1 MHTTRHTTPIPLLF
15 GRSILALVLSMLIA
29 LPLRAAAGGRPFTF
43 DDLMAIRRLS
53 DPQIS
58 PDGRWVAFTVTTV
71 DKAKNTRNTDV
82 WLLPTTGG
90 EPRPLT
96 THPAADV
103 RPRWSPDGTRLAFVS
118 TRAGT
123 PQIWTI
129 TVAGGEPEQLTRFPT
144 GASGVLWS
152 PDGQHVAFTAEV
164 YPDCPDEACTR
175 QREEERARHPVK
187 ARIYTRL
194 LYRHWD
200 TWKDG
205 KRRHLFVIPVVG
217 GTARDL
223 TPGDHDVPP
232 FSLGGPDDYAFSP
245 DGSELCF
252 AKKESHDEA
261 ISTNTD
267 LWIVSVRGGEPRRLT
282 TNPAADN
289 SPLYS
294 PDGRYI
300 AYRAQERPGFESDR
314 WRLML
319 YDRRTGRTRS
329 LTDALDHWVEE
340 FVWAPDSQRLY
351 FTVAEGGA
359 FPIYVVTISTGEIRK
374 LVPTGANEGLQ
385 ITPDG
390 KTLIFLRH
398 GFSQPAELYRVNVDG
413 SQLTPLTRMNADR
426 LAEIQWGDV
435 RSIWYTG
442 AEGARVHGWIVTP
455 PGFDSTRK
463 YPMIVL
469 LHGGPQSVWADV
481 FHYRWNAQLFAAA
494 GYVLF
499 LPNPRGS
506 IGFGQK
512 FIDEISGDWGGK
524 VYEDVMRGVDHV
536 LSLGYV
542 DPNRIGAAGGSYG
555 GYLVNWIAGHTD
567 RFRALVSHAGV
578 FNLIS
583 MYGSTEEL
591 WFPEWEFRGTPWT
604 NKELYERWSPHNV
617 AQNFKTPTLVIHGEL
632 DFRVPVSEGLQMFTA
647 LQRQNVPSKL
657 LLFPDEGHWI
667 LKPQNSELWYRT
679 VIEWF
684 DTYLKA
690 PGS

>member
-1 MHTTRHTTPIPLLF
+1 MRQAVRTARIFP
-15 GRSILALVLSMLIA
+15 ALVLLA
-29 LPLRAAAGGRPFTF
+29 LLAPPLRAVPGGRPFTF
-43 DDLMAIRRLS
+43 DDLMAIRRLG

-58 PDGRWVAFTVTTV
+58 PDGRWIAFTVTTI
-71 DKAKNTRNTDV
+71 DKAQNTRNTDI
-82 WLLPTTGG
+82 WLVPTSGG
-90 EPRPLT
+90 EPRQLT
-96 THPAADV
+96 THPAADL
-103 RPRWSPDGTRLAFVS
+103 RPRWSPDGRKLAFIS
-118 TRAGT
+118 TRDGT
-123 PQIWTI
+123 SQIWVMDVT
-129 TVAGGEPEQLTRFPT
+129 GGEPEQLTRFPT

-152 PDGQHVAFTAEV
+152 PDGRHLAFTAEV
-164 YPDCPDEACTR
+164 YPDCPDEMCNR
-175 QREEERARHPVK
+175 QREQERARSPVK
-187 ARIYTRL
+187 ARLYTRL

-205 KRRHLFVIPVVG
+205 KRRHLFVIPAAG

-252 AKKESHDEA
+252 ARKDSRDEA
-261 ISTNTD
+261 ISTNSD
-267 LWIVSVRGGEPRRLT
+267 LWIVPVRGGEPRRLT

-319 YDRRTGRTRS
+319 YDRQTGRTRS
-329 LTDALDHWVEE
+329 LTEALDHWVEE
-340 FVWAPDSQRLY
+340 LVWAPDSQRLY

-359 FPIYVVTISTGEIRK
+359 FPIYTVTLATGEIRK

-413 SQLTPLTRMNADR
+413 SQLAPLTRMNAER
-426 LAEIQWGDV
+426 LAEIQWGEV

-442 AEGARVHGWIVTP
+442 ADGARVHGWIITP
-455 PGFDSTRK
+455 PGFDPAKK

-494 GYVLF
+494 GYVIF
-499 LPNPRGS
+499 MPNPRGS

-536 LSLGYV
+536 IGLGSV

-555 GYLVNWIAGHTD
+555 GYLVNWIAGQTD

-604 NKELYERWSPHNV
+604 NKELYERWSPHNF

>member
-1 MHTTRHTTPIPLLF
+1 MRQAVRTARIFSALTL
-15 GRSILALVLSMLIA
+15 LALLT
-29 LPLRAAAGGRPFTF
+29 LPRHAAAGGRPFTF
-43 DDLMAIRRLS
+43 DDLMAIRRLG
-53 DPQIS
+53 DPQVS
-58 PDGRWVAFTVTTV
+58 PDGRWVAFTVTTI
-71 DKAKNTRNTDV
+71 DKAQNTRNTDI
-82 WLLPTTGG
+82 WLVPTAGG
-90 EPRPLT
+90 EPRQLT
-96 THPAADV
+96 THPAADA
-103 RPRWSPDGTRLAFVS
+103 RPRWSPDGRKLAFIS
-118 TRAGT
+118 TRDGT
-123 PQIWTI
+123 SQIWVMDVT
-129 TVAGGEPEQLTRFPT
+129 GGEPERLTRFPT

-152 PDGQHVAFTAEV
+152 PDGRHLAFTAEV
-164 YPDCPDEACTR
+164 YPDCPDETCTH
-175 QREEERARHPVK
+175 QREQERARSPVK
-187 ARIYTRL
+187 ARLYTRL

-205 KRRHLFVIPVVG
+205 KRRHLFVIPAAG

-232 FSLGGPDDYAFSP
+232 FSLGGPEDYAFSP

-252 AKKESHDEA
+252 ARKDGRDEA
-261 ISTNTD
+261 ISTNSD
-267 LWIVSVRGGEPRRLT
+267 LWIVPVRGGEPRRLT

-319 YDRRTGRTRS
+319 YDRQTGRTRS
-329 LTDALDHWVEE
+329 LTEALDHWVEE

-359 FPIYVVTISTGEIRK
+359 FPIYTVALATGEIRK

-413 SQLTPLTRMNADR
+413 SQLAPLTRMNAER
-426 LAEIQWGDV
+426 LAAIQWGEV

-442 AEGARVHGWIVTP
+442 ADGARVHGWIITP
-455 PGFDSTRK
+455 PGFDPAKT

-494 GYVLF
+494 GYVIF
-499 LPNPRGS
+499 MPNPRGS

-524 VYEDVMRGVDHV
+524 VYEDVMRGVDYV
-536 LSLGYV
+536 ISLGYV

-555 GYLVNWIAGHTD
+555 GYLVNWIAGQTD

-604 NKELYERWSPHNV
+604 NKELYERWSPHNF

-647 LQRQNVPSKL
+647 LQRRNVPSKL

>member
-1 MHTTRHTTPIPLLF
+1 MRQAVRTVRIF
-15 GRSILALVLSMLIA
+15 SALVLLAFSA
-29 LPLRAAAGGRPFTF
+29 LPLRAASGGRPFTF
-43 DDLMAIRRLS
+43 DDLMAIRRLG
-53 DPQIS
+53 DPQVS
-58 PDGRWVAFTVTTV
+58 PDGRWVAFTVTTI
-71 DKAKNTRNTDV
+71 DKAQDTRNTDI
-82 WLLPTTGG
+82 WLVPTAGG
-90 EPRPLT
+90 EPRQLT
-96 THPAADV
+96 THPAADA
-103 RPRWSPDGTRLAFVS
+103 RPRWSPDGRKLAFIS
-118 TRAGT
+118 TRDGT
-123 PQIWTI
+123 SQIWVMDVT
-129 TVAGGEPEQLTRFPT
+129 GGEPERLTRFPT

-152 PDGQHVAFTAEV
+152 PDGRHLAFTAEV
-164 YPDCPDEACTR
+164 YPDCPDETCNH
-175 QREEERARHPVK
+175 QREQERARSPVK
-187 ARIYTRL
+187 ARLYTRL

-205 KRRHLFVIPVVG
+205 KRRHLFVIPAVG

-252 AKKESHDEA
+252 ARKDSRDEA
-261 ISTNTD
+261 ISTNSD
-267 LWIVSVRGGEPRRLT
+267 LWIVPVRGGEPRRLT

-319 YDRRTGRTRS
+319 YDRQTGRTRS
-329 LTDALDHWVEE
+329 LTEALDHWVEE

-359 FPIYVVTISTGEIRK
+359 FPIYTVALATGEIRK

-413 SQLTPLTRMNADR
+413 SQLAPLTRMNAER
-426 LAEIQWGDV
+426 LAAIQWGEV

-442 AEGARVHGWIVTP
+442 ADGARVHGWIITP
-455 PGFDSTRK
+455 PGFDPAKT

-494 GYVLF
+494 GYVIF
-499 LPNPRGS
+499 MPNPRGS

-524 VYEDVMRGVDHV
+524 VYEDVMRGVDYV
-536 LSLGYV
+536 IGLGYV

-555 GYLVNWIAGHTD
+555 GYLVNWIAGQTD

-604 NKELYERWSPHNV
+604 NKELYERWSPHNF

-647 LQRQNVPSKL
+647 LQRRNVPSKL

>member
-1 MHTTRHTTPIPLLF
+1 MRTARLSSSP
-15 GRSILALVLSMLIA
+15 RRAILAALLSA
-29 LPLRAAAGGRPFTF
+29 LCAFPLGATPSARPFTF
-43 DDLMAIRRLS
+43 DDLMAIRRLG
-53 DPQIS
+53 DPQVS
-58 PDGRWVAFTVTTV
+58 PDGKWIAFTVTTV
-71 DKAKNTRNTDV
+71 DKAQNARNTDL

-103 RPRWSPDGTRLAFVS
+103 RPRWAPDGRRLAFLS
-118 TRAGT
+118 TRGGT
-123 PQIWTI
+123 PQIWTMDI
-129 TVAGGEPEQLTRFPT
+129 TGGEPHPLTHFPT

-152 PDGQHVAFTAEV
+152 PDGAHLAFTAEV
-164 YPDCPDEACTR
+164 YPECPDEACIR
-175 QREEERARHPVK
+175 RREDERAQSSVR

-200 TWKDG
+200 AWKEG
-205 KRRHLFVIPVVG
+205 KRRHLFVIPASG

-232 FSLGGPDDYAFSP
+232 FALGGPDDYAFSP
-245 DGSELCF
+245 DGSEICV
-252 AKKESHDEA
+252 ARKESRDEA
-261 ISTNTD
+261 ISTNSD
-267 LWIVSVRGGEPRRLT
+267 LWIIPVRGGEPRRLT

-319 YDRRTGRTRS
+319 YDRHSGRTRS

-359 FPIYVVTISTGEIRK
+359 FPIYTVTVATGEIRK
-374 LVPTGANEGLQ
+374 LVPTGTNEGLQ

-390 KTLIFLRH
+390 ETLIFLRH
-398 GFSQPAELYRVNVDG
+398 SFTQPAELYRVNRDG
-413 SQLTPLTRMNADR
+413 SRLAPLTAMNAER
-426 LAEIQWGDV
+426 LAEIRWGEV

-442 AEGARVHGWIVTP
+442 AADARVHGWLITP
-455 PGFDSTRK
+455 PGFDPTRK

-469 LHGGPQSVWADV
+469 LHGGPQSVWADL

-494 GYVLF
+494 GYVIF

-506 IGFGQK
+506 IGFGQR

-524 VYEDVMRGVDHV
+524 VYEDVMRGVDYV
-536 LSLGYV
+536 VSLGFV
-542 DPNRIGAAGGSYG
+542 DPNRLGAAGGSYG
-555 GYLVNWIAGHTD
+555 GYLVNWIAGQTD

-583 MYGSTEEL
+583 MYGSTDEL

-604 NKELYERWSPHNV
+604 NADLYERWSPHRF
-617 AQNFKTPTLVIHGEL
+617 AQNLTTPTLVIHGEL
-632 DFRVPVSEGLQMFTA
+632 DFRVPLSEGLQMFTA
-647 LQRQNVPSKL
+647 LQRRNVPSKL
-657 LLFPDEGHWI
+657 VVFPDEGHWI

-690 PGS
+690 PGER

>member
-1 MHTTRHTTPIPLLF
+1 MRAASSRRFP
-15 GRSILALVLSMLIA
+15 RRAILAITLSLLCA
-29 LPLRAAAGGRPFTF
+29 LPLRAAASKRPFTF
-43 DDLMAIRRLS
+43 DDLMAIWRLS
-53 DPQIS
+53 DPQVS
-58 PDGRWVAFTVTTV
+58 PDGRWVAFTVTTM
-71 DKAKNTRNTDV
+71 DKAKNARYTDIWV
-82 WLLPTTGG
+82 IPTTGG
-90 EPRPLT
+90 ELRQLT
-96 THPAADV
+96 THPATDM
-103 RPRWSPDGTRLAFVS
+103 RPRWAPDGRRLAFIS
-118 TRAGT
+118 TRDGT
-123 PQIWTI
+123 PQIWTMDV
-129 TVAGGEPEQLTRFPT
+129 TGGEPQPLTRFPT

-152 PDGQHVAFTAEV
+152 PDGRHLAFTAEV
-164 YPDCPDEACTR
+164 YPDCPDEACNR
-175 QREEERARHPVK
+175 RREEERARSQVK

-205 KRRHLFVIPVVG
+205 KRRHLFVIPATG
-217 GTARDL
+217 GPARDL

-232 FSLGGPDDYAFSP
+232 FALGGPDDYAFSP
-245 DGSELCF
+245 DGNELCF
-252 AKKESHDEA
+252 VRKDSHDEA
-261 ISTNTD
+261 ISTNSD
-267 LWIVSVRGGEPRRLT
+267 LWIVPLRGGEPRRLT

-319 YDRRTGRTRS
+319 YDRQTGRTRS

-351 FTVAEGGA
+351 FTVAEGAA
-359 FPIYVVTISTGEIRK
+359 FPIYAVTIATGEIQK
-374 LVPTGANEGLQ
+374 LVPTGTNEGLQ

-390 KTLIFLRH
+390 KTLVFLRH
-398 GFSQPAELYRVNVDG
+398 SFSQPAELHRVNVDG
-413 SQLTPLTRMNADR
+413 SQLTPLTRMNAER
-426 LAEIQWGDV
+426 LAQIQWGDV

-442 AEGARVHGWIVTP
+442 AAGARVQGWIITP
-455 PGFDSTRK
+455 PGFDPSRK

-469 LHGGPQSVWADV
+469 LHGGPQSVWADL

-494 GYVLF
+494 GYVIF

-524 VYEDVMRGVDHV
+524 VYEDVMRGVDYV
-536 LSLGYV
+536 VNLGFV

-555 GYLVNWIAGHTD
+555 GYLVNWIAGQTD

-604 NKELYERWSPHNV
+604 NKELYERWSPHNF

-632 DFRVPVSEGLQMFTA
+632 DFRVPLSEGLQMFTA

-657 LLFPDEGHWI
+657 VVFPDEGHWI

-684 DTYLKA
+684 DRYLKA

>member
-1 MHTTRHTTPIPLLF
+1 MRQAVRTARIFSALTL
-15 GRSILALVLSMLIA
+15 LALLA
-29 LPLRAAAGGRPFTF
+29 LPRHAAAGGRPFTF
-43 DDLMAIRRLS
+43 DDLMAIRRLG
-53 DPQIS
+53 DPQVS
-58 PDGRWVAFTVTTV
+58 PDGRWVAFTVTTI
-71 DKAKNTRNTDV
+71 DKAQNTRNTDI
-82 WLLPTTGG
+82 WLVPTAGG
-90 EPRPLT
+90 EPRQLT
-96 THPAADV
+96 THPAADA
-103 RPRWSPDGTRLAFVS
+103 RPRWSPDGRKLAFIS
-118 TRAGT
+118 TRDGT
-123 PQIWTI
+123 SQIWVMDVT
-129 TVAGGEPEQLTRFPT
+129 GGEPERLTRFPT

-152 PDGQHVAFTAEV
+152 PDGRHLAFTAEV
-164 YPDCPDEACTR
+164 YPDCPDEACNH
-175 QREEERARHPVK
+175 QREQERARSPVK
-187 ARIYTRL
+187 ARLYIRL

-205 KRRHLFVIPVVG
+205 KRRHLFVIPAAG

-252 AKKESHDEA
+252 ARKDGRDEA
-261 ISTNTD
+261 ISTNSD
-267 LWIVSVRGGEPRRLT
+267 LWIVPVRGGEPRRLT

-319 YDRRTGRTRS
+319 YDRQTGRTRS
-329 LTDALDHWVEE
+329 LTEALDHWVEE

-359 FPIYVVTISTGEIRK
+359 FPIYTVTLATGEIRK

-413 SQLTPLTRMNADR
+413 SQLAPLTRMNAER
-426 LAEIQWGDV
+426 LAAIQWGEV

-442 AEGARVHGWIVTP
+442 ADGARVHGWIITP
-455 PGFDSTRK
+455 PGFDPAK
-463 YPMIVL
+463 AYPMIVL

-494 GYVLF
+494 GYVIF
-499 LPNPRGS
+499 MPNPRGS

-524 VYEDVMRGVDHV
+524 VYEDVMRGVDYV
-536 LSLGYV
+536 IGLGYV

-555 GYLVNWIAGHTD
+555 GYLVNWIAGQTD

-604 NKELYERWSPHNV
+604 NKELYERWSPHNF

-647 LQRQNVPSKL
+647 LQRRNVPSKL